1 MISLMKPTRI
11 VMRDNPQSSSQ
22 SLMGLMSS
30 LANPARSMIDSAAM
44 GAKSAANTAYGSMMR
59 NMSRM
64 GINPQSPRFV
74 GQMRKMAAGRAA
86 MEASARNEASRD
98 ADQVAYGRFQGLLG
112 AAQGAES
119 QRASQRAAANQQAQT
134 FNMAMMNRTDAKRDS
149 RQQAE
154 AQAAEAKAAQDV
166 IDAWNRRNPV
176 MGGVAPREPNGLNG
190 AMRMSQL
197 LSGRPSNVSVTGV

>member
-1 MISLMKPTRI
+1 MKPTRV
-11 VMRDNPQSSSQ
+11 VMRDSPQPSSQ

-44 GAKSAANTAYGSMMR
+44 GAKSAANTAYGSMIR

-74 GQMRKMAAGRAA
+74 GQMRKMAAGRSA

-98 ADQVAYGRFQGLLG
+98 ADQLAYGRFQGLLG
-112 AAQGAES
+112 AAQGAEA
-119 QRASQRAAANQQAQT
+119 QDANRRAAANQQAQA
-134 FNMAMMNRTDAKRDS
+134 FNMAMMNRTDAKRDA

-166 IDAWNRRNPV
+166 IDAWNRRNPI
-176 MGGVAPREPNGLNG
+176 MGGAAPRTPAAANG
-190 AMRMSQL
+190 ALNLSRL
-197 LSGRPSNVSVTGV
+197 LSRGPSKMSVTGV